1 MVGISTGVSVDESIA
16 VLIMRILVAEDNLVN
31 RELLHH
37 ILVKLGHKV
46 ILAEDGE
53 AAVREHRQVPA
64 DIILMDVWMPVMDG
78 LAAARQIRK
87 IEEGSGQRVPI
98 IALTAHAIKGDR
110 EACLEAGMD
119 VYMTKPLRRENLIET
134 IARLA
139 SQLPS
144 EMRQNEP
151 PAVAEWEGVDAE
163 ILPRLGRMMVES
175 CKESLAALKMSHS
188 QCDWKGMARTAHTL
202 RGSLGLFGA
211 RKSAATLSR
220 LEKLLTDGAYELIHQ
235 ILDEL
240 DHEMKAVTTEVT
252 RRSQAEV
259 EAEPS
264 ANPAQ
269 NGIPS

>member
-1 MVGISTGVSVDESIA
+1 MVGVTTSVPVHETISG
-16 VLIMRILVAEDNLVN
+16 LIMRILVAEDNLVN

-37 ILVKLGHKV
+37 ILVRLGHTV
-46 ILAEDGE
+46 VLAEDGQV
-53 AAVREHRQVPA
+53 AVHEHLQMPA

-87 IEEGSGQRVPI
+87 NEEGTGHRVPI

-134 IARLA
+134 ITRLA
-139 SQLPS
+139 NQQPS
-144 EMRQNEP
+144 EMRQNDQP
-151 PAVAEWEGVDAE
+151 VVAEWEGVDAE

-175 CKESLAALKMSHS
+175 CRESLASLKLSHS
-188 QCDWKGMARTAHTL
+188 QRDWKGMARTAHTL

-220 LEKLLTDGAYELIHQ
+220 LEKMLAGGDYESIHLLI
-235 ILDEL
+235 DEL
-240 DHEMKAVTTEVT
+240 EQEMKAVVAEVT
-252 RRSQAEV
+252 RRSQGEV
-259 EAEPS
+259 DTALPPQR
-264 ANPAQ
+264 ADD
-269 NGIPS
+269 GIPS